1 MPYRKVRLSVL
12 IKNMEMIRMD
22 KKKKE
27 KIEKLFD
34 TIKNAILIF
43 FIGVFFAFILSTPK
57 TTTGTLLK
65 MIWIIMI
72 LHSVHLICHH

>member
-12 IKNMEMIRMD
+12 IKNMEMIKMD

-34 TIKNAILIF
+34 TIKNAIFIF
-43 FIGVFFAFILSTPK
+43 FIGVFFALILLTPK

-72 LHSVHLICHH
+72 LHSVHLVCHH